1 LQNPIVWIAFR
12 SPGLQR
18 KSPAK
23 YYDEAGDSRRR
34 GVRIAFCPSCGS
46 QVAEGAKFCS
56 TCGKPMPVAA
66 PPPGSPVPPPVQ
78 APYAAVPPP
87 AGYPPYPQYQQ
98 PYPSQYPPSYPMQPG
113 YPQAPGYPPGYAPF
127 GPMPGEKSAGVAAL
141 LSFFLSGL
149 GQIYNGELTKGLL
162 LLFAS
167 IGLSVFLF
175 LLWWTCAGLIVGVAF
190 ALVVWIFGMYDAYTR
205 AEEYN
210 RALRATG
217 RPPW

>member
-1 LQNPIVWIAFR
+1 
-12 SPGLQR
+12 
-18 KSPAK
+18 
-23 YYDEAGDSRRR
+23 
-34 GVRIAFCPSCGS
+34 
-46 QVAEGAKFCS
+46 
-56 TCGKPMPVAA
+56 MPVAA
-66 PPPGSPVPPPVQ
+66 LPPTAPAMQPPPQAAYPPPQ
-78 APYAAVPPP
+78 AAAPP
-87 AGYPPYPQYQQ
+87 AGYPPYPQYAPPQYPQQQYPQ
-98 PYPSQYPPSYPMQPG
+98 PYPPPYPAPYPQPPG
-113 YPQAPGYPPGYAPF
+113 YPQPYAY
-127 GPMPGEKSAGVAAL
+127 GPMPGEKSAGVAVL

-175 LLWWTCAGLIVGVAF
+175 FLWWTCAGLFIGLAF

-210 RALRATG
+210 RVLRATG

>member
-1 LQNPIVWIAFR
+1 
-12 SPGLQR
+12 
-18 KSPAK
+18 
-23 YYDEAGDSRRR
+23 
-34 GVRIAFCPSCGS
+34 
-46 QVAEGAKFCS
+46 
-56 TCGKPMPVAA
+56 MPVPTIPQA
-66 PPPGSPVPPPVQ
+66 PTVQ
-78 APYAAVPPP
+78 APSQAQVTPPQMAPPP
-87 AGYPPYPQYQQ
+87 AGYPPYAQYAPPQYPQ
-98 PYPSQYPPSYPMQPG
+98 PYPVQYPPAYGQPPA
-113 YPQAPGYPPGYAPF
+113 YPQPYAY
-127 GPMPGEKSAGVAAL
+127 GPMPGQKSSGVAIL

-175 LLWWTCAGLIVGVAF
+175 FLWWTCAGLVLGAAL

-210 RALRATG
+210 RVLRATG